1 MIMEVLVLMVMVIRV
16 VMMVMMQLPTACW
29 VFSHT
34 CSLGSVCV
42 LFVDEAQM
50 SEKMSLSS

>member
-42 LFVDEAQM
+42 LSFCG
-50 SEKMSLSS
+50 